1 MKIYFCQ
8 KSYEYSY
15 ITGYE
20 AVKESSQT
28 KRKEWGFRLMLPLL
42 LYLQNMKKVS
52 LYLMTLLYVLAGIN
66 HFYNTPFYEA
76 IMPVYIGYH
85 TTLIYISGVCEIALG
100 LLLLPKYTR
109 KIAANLIILMLVVF
123 LWIHVQMFIDYW
135 HNHDKNLWVAAVRL
149 PMQFVLIYWAFTFT
163 KPAK

>member
-1 MKIYFCQ
+1 
-8 KSYEYSY
+8 
-15 ITGYE
+15 
-20 AVKESSQT
+20 
-28 KRKEWGFRLMLPLL
+28 MLPLL

-52 LYLMTLLYVLAGIN
+52 LYLMALLYVLAGIN

-76 IMPVYIGYH
+76 IMPGYIGYH
-85 TTLIYISGVCEIALG
+85 TTLIYISGACEIALG